1 MRVALACVLL
11 ILIHNNPVEAADRQP
26 LSLAG
31 SVYDDEVPAY
41 GPIAPVTPSSRQR
54 PVDVDPYAPLGIAV
68 GSMVAFPAVALGA
81 IVTDNVE
88 QSMNRATAAGV
99 RVAPRLGLESEW
111 PRHRFR
117 LAAAGE
123 AAFYPEQSGYG
134 EIVGRTDGSLRL
146 DIRRGTEAEF
156 TFTASRTDVPA
167 GFDEVPGEA
176 ERGRIDRSVD
186 GGVELTHAPGLLRL
200 YAKAAAERQLFGD
213 VALSAGGSEDNG
225 DRDYAEYDQGVE
237 AGYEGAGL
245 RPFVGITARQRIHDA
260 HRDRS
265 GLERDSHGVGV
276 HGGLA
281 LPPGDL
287 WSGRVALSYDWMD
300 YEDDALPDH
309 SGPGVAVDLNW
320 RPSLLTLV
328 SFRLAS
334 DFAESA
340 AAGTSGYRTHSLD
353 VAARHEVRENLTIDG
368 ELETEW
374 AQSIGPGD
382 DSRSWRLRLAA
393 TYKFNRMLGWS
404 TVYEFATERSGGET
418 YAENRL
424 TTGLEITP

>member
-1 MRVALACVLL
+1 MRVALACILLVL
-11 ILIHNNPVEAADRQP
+11 ILNHPVEAADRQP

-31 SVYDDEVPAY
+31 GVYDDEVTAY
-41 GPIAPVTPSSRQR
+41 GPIVPVVPSSPQR
-54 PVDVDPYAPLGIAV
+54 PSDVNPYAPLGIPV
-68 GSMVAFPAVALGA
+68 GSMVAFPAVALGT
-81 IVTDNVE
+81 IVRDNVE
-88 QSMNRATAAGV
+88 QSMDGGMAAGV
-99 RVAPRLGLESEW
+99 RLAPRLDLESEW
-111 PRHRFR
+111 PRHGFR

-123 AAFYPEQSGYG
+123 AVFYPEQSGYG
-134 EIVGRTDGSLRL
+134 EIVGRTDSRLRL

-156 TFTASRTDVPA
+156 TFAASRTDVPA
-167 GFDEVPGEA
+167 GFDEVPGDA
-176 ERGRIDRSVD
+176 ERDRIDRSLD
-186 GGVELTHAPGLLRL
+186 GGVELTHAPGLIRL
-200 YAKAAAERQLFGD
+200 HAKASVERQLFGD

-237 AGYEGAGL
+237 AGYEGTGL

-265 GLERDSHGVGV
+265 GLERDSHGIGV

-281 LPPGDL
+281 LPPGGL
-287 WSGRVALSYDWMD
+287 WSGRVALTYDWMD
-300 YEDDALPDH
+300 YEDDALPDR
-309 SGPGVAVDLNW
+309 SGPGLAVDLNW

-353 VAARHEVRENLTIDG
+353 VAVSHEARENLTLDG

-374 AQSIGPGD
+374 ARSIGPGD
-382 DSRSWRLRLAA
+382 DSTSWRLRLAA

-404 TVYEFATERSGGET
+404 TVYEFATERSGGDAYT
-418 YAENRL
+418 ENRL
-424 TTGLEITP
+424 MTGLEITP

>member
-11 ILIHNNPVEAADRQP
+11 VLILSHPVEAADRQP

-31 SVYDDEVPAY
+31 SVYDDPVPVY
-41 GPIAPVTPSSRQR
+41 GPMLPVAPSSRSR
-54 PVDVDPYAPLGIAV
+54 PVEGSPYAPQGIAV
-68 GSMVAFPAVALGA
+68 GSMVAFPAVTLGT
-81 IVTDNVE
+81 IVRDNVE
-88 QSMNRATAAGV
+88 QSGDGGTAAGV

-117 LAAAGE
+117 LAASGE
-123 AAFYPEQSGYG
+123 SVVYPEQSGYG
-134 EIVGRTDGSLRL
+134 EIVGRTDSRLRL

-156 TFTASRTDVPA
+156 TFAASRSDVPA
-167 GFDEVPGEA
+167 GFDEVPGDA
-176 ERGRIDRSVD
+176 ERGRIDRSID
-186 GGVELTHAPGLLRL
+186 GGLELTHAPGLVRL
-200 YAKAAAERQLFGD
+200 YAKAAVERQLFGN
-213 VALSAGGSEDNG
+213 VALSAGGSEENG
-225 DRDYAEYDQGVE
+225 DRDYTEYDQGVE

-245 RPFVGITARQRIHDA
+245 RPFVGLTARQRIHDS

-265 GLERDSHGVGV
+265 GLERNSRGLGV

-281 LPPGDL
+281 LPGGGL

-300 YEDDALPDH
+300 YEDDALSDH
-309 SGPGVAVDLNW
+309 SGPGLAADVNW

-340 AAGTSGYRTHSLD
+340 DAGTSGYRTHSLD
-353 VAARHEVRENLTIDG
+353 VAVSQEARENLTLDG
-368 ELETEW
+368 ELEAEW
-374 AQSIGPGD
+374 ARSIGPGD
-382 DSRSWRLRLAA
+382 DSISWRLRLAA

-404 TVYEFATERSGGET
+404 TVYEFATERSGGEAST
-418 YAENRL
+418 ENRL